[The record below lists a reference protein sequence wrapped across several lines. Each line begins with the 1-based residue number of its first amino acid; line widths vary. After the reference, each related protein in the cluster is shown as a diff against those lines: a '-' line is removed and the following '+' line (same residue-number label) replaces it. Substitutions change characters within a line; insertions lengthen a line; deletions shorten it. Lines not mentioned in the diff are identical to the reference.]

1 MTGKVDRR
9 LLILLATMAVSVA
22 LRYLF
27 FAGDSAPKVVA
38 ATTSIPMAEKRLQ
51 RLRELAGTLPA
62 KEALLKQVNEELA
75 TREKG
80 IIKAET
86 GSQAQA
92 LLLDTIHR
100 IAAQNGFDARGA
112 DQFTEAKPLGDGY
125 GVVSVTET
133 FTCAIE
139 QLVNFLAMLDSQ
151 PEILSTNDIH
161 ISGGNGM
168 DKEKKIQVRLSL
180 SGVVPRKLVP
190 VRKGPNL

>member
-9 LLILLATMAVSVA
+9 LLIILASLASSVV
-22 LRYLF
+22 LKYMF
-27 FAGDSAPKVVA
+27 FSGDSAPKVVA
-38 ATTSIPMAEKRLQ
+38 ATTSIPVAEKRLQ
-51 RLRELAGTLPA
+51 RLREQAASLPA
-62 KEALLKQVNEELA
+62 KQHLLKQVNAELA

-80 IIKAET
+80 IIQADT
-86 GSQAQA
+86 APQAQA
-92 LLLDTIHR
+92 HLLDTMHR

-112 DQFTEAKPLGDGY
+112 DQFTEAKPLGDAY

-168 DKEKKIQVRLSL
+168 DKQKKIQVRLSL

-190 VRKGPNL
+190 VKKGPNL